1 MLPVVMIVLPVFGL
15 IGVGYAARRVRLV
28 TERAGDGLSEYVFA
42 LAVPCLIFKTLAR
55 ADIPAVQ
62 PWGYWVSYFAGLGIV
77 WLIAMVITRRIF
89 HRTPTEAVVA
99 GFLAG
104 QSNTIFVGVPMILKA
119 YGDAGA
125 VPLFLLLA
133 VHLPIIMTI
142 ATVLAEGRGT
152 SPARL
157 ARRLFTHPIVVAVL
171 LGSFGRLVPLP
182 EVAWTIIDMIASSA
196 VPCALV
202 SMGVALSRYG
212 FEAGWQ
218 MPTVLSVLKLIVH
231 PLIVLILATQVFSM
245 PPAWAGVAVL
255 FAASPSGINAY
266 LFAQRYDEGV
276 AIASSTVSLSTLLS
290 IATTIGWL
298 ALLGVS

>member
-1 MLPVVMIVLPVFGL
+1 MLPVLLIVLPVFGL
-15 IGVGYAARRVRLV
+15 IGVGYAARRLRLV
-28 TERAGDGLSEYVFA
+28 SERTGDGLSEYVFS

-62 PWGYWVSYFAGLGIV
+62 PWGYWVSYFAGLAIV
-77 WLIAMVITRRIF
+77 WLVAMAITRRLF

-104 QSNTIFVGVPMILKA
+104 QSNTVFVGVPLILKA

-133 VHLPIIMTI
+133 VHLPIIMTVG
-142 ATVLAEGRGT
+142 TLLAEGRGT
-152 SPARL
+152 SPAVL
-157 ARRLFTHPIVVAVL
+157 ARRLLTHPIVVAVL
-171 LGSFGRLVPLP
+171 LGSAGRLVPLP
-182 EVAWTIIDMIASSA
+182 EVAWAIIDSIGSSA

-202 SMGVALSRYG
+202 SMGIALSRYG
-212 FEAGWQ
+212 LEAGWRI
-218 MPTVLSVLKLIVH
+218 PLTISVLKLVMH
-231 PLIVLILATQVFSM
+231 PFIVLVLATKVFSM

-266 LFAQRYDEGV
+266 LFAQRYDQGV

-290 IATTIGWL
+290 IATTIFWL
-298 ALLGVS
+298 AVLGIS